1 MFNFIKIFKDLLK
14 KNKLMKLLNY
24 LNKNYFKNYEV
35 FSYTILKILKLIFV
49 ILIIEIN
56 DFLIKLLGDVFEALS
71 KFFLILFSKL

>member
-1 MFNFIKIFKDLLK
+1 
-14 KNKLMKLLNY
+14 MKLLNY
-24 LNKNYFKNYEV
+24 LNKNYLKNYEV

>member
-1 MFNFIKIFKDLLK
+1 
-14 KNKLMKLLNY
+14 MKSLNY

>member
-1 MFNFIKIFKDLLK
+1 
-14 KNKLMKLLNY
+14 MKLLNY

>member
-14 KNKLMKLLNY
+14 KKNLMKLLNY

>member
-14 KNKLMKLLNY
+14 KKLMKLLNY